1 MATRDIYADGF
12 DEVTA
17 GQCPTEDCPECN
29 GQIITDAGETRCE
42 HCGLLIERARLDRRG
57 PRSDDEQYPTVRT
70 GRPLTNTRHDR
81 GLSTEIGHERDARGN
96 TLSARKRRQLARLRR
111 EHRRGKWQ
119 SKAERNLGHGCTE
132 IARMVAALGLDR
144 SIREQASTLFR
155 TAQDAGLLPGRAIE
169 SVATACVYTACRC
182 ARQTRTIDEFVAVS
196 RVGQSRVRN
205 AYLVL
210 QRELGLQIPP
220 QQPAAFVPKLAS
232 ALDISPETQC
242 VATDIAEQAQGRGL
256 VSGRHPAGFAAGCLA
271 VAARQR
277 GIDVRQ
283 ADLADAADVCAATV
297 RGHRNVICERL
308 LQTK

>member
-1 MATRDIYADGF
+1 MATSDIFADGF
-12 DEVTA
+12 DEATG
-17 GQCPTEDCPECN
+17 GQCPTDDCPECN
-29 GQIITDAGETRCE
+29 GLIITDAGETRCE
-42 HCGLLIERARLDRRG
+42 QCGLLIEGARLDRRG
-57 PRSDDEQYPTVRT
+57 PRTDDDEYLTTRT

-81 GLSTEIGHERDARGN
+81 GLSTEIGRGRDAQGN
-96 TLSARKRRQLARLRR
+96 TLSARKRRQLSRLRR

-169 SVATACVYTACRC
+169 SVATACVYAACRC
-182 ARQTRTIDEFVAVS
+182 ARQTRTIKEVVAVS
-196 RVGQSRVRN
+196 RVCQSRVRN

-220 QQPAAFVPKLAS
+220 QQPAAFVSKLAS
-232 ALDISPETQC
+232 TLDVPPETRC
-242 VATDIAEQAQGRGL
+242 AAVELAEQGQESGL

-271 VAARQR
+271 VASEQQ
-277 GIDVRQ
+277 GTDVQQ
-283 ADLADAADVCAATV
+283 ADLANAADVCPATV
-297 RGHRNVICERL
+297 RGHRDVIRGRL
-308 LQTK
+308 VDTK